1 MEEIKVGEYVRT
13 NDGIIKKIKEINTNI
28 VTVGHGMQEIEY
40 HCKFDIGNI
49 IFAET
54 YRELEEKI
62 NKVIK
67 KKSFDIIDLI
77 EKDDFVNNCRVYE
90 VEERGITVYQKVE
103 DSSIDYN
110 WITKDEIQTILT
122 HEQYENNV
130 YRIGE

>member
-1 MEEIKVGEYVRT
+1 MKEIQIGEYVRT

-40 HCKFDIGNI
+40 YCKFDIGNI

-67 KKSFDIIDLI
+67 KKSFDITDLI
-77 EKDDFVNNCRVYE
+77 EKDDYINGCRAYE
-90 VEERGITVYQKVE
+90 VEEKGITVYQKVE
-103 DSSIDYN
+103 DSSVDYN
-110 WITKDEIQTILT
+110 WIAKDEIETIWT
-122 HEQYENNV
+122 KEQLKTIEYNV
-130 YRIGE
+130 N

>member
-1 MEEIKVGEYVRT
+1 MKEIQVEEYVRT

-40 HCKFDIGNI
+40 YCKFDIGNI

-67 KKSFDIIDLI
+67 KKSFDITDLV
-77 EKDDFVNNCRVYE
+77 EKDDYINGCRVYE
-90 VEERGITVYQKVE
+90 VEEKGITVYQKVE
-103 DSSIDYN
+103 DSSVDYN
-110 WITKDEIQTILT
+110 WIAKDEVETIWT
-122 HEQYENNV
+122 KEQLKTIEYNV
-130 YRIGE
+130 N

>member
-1 MEEIKVGEYVRT
+1 MEKIKVEEYVRT

-40 HCKFDIGNI
+40 YCKFDIGNI

-67 KKSFDIIDLI
+67 KKSFDITDLV
-77 EKDDFVNNCRVYE
+77 EKDDYINGCRVYE
-90 VEERGITVYQKVE
+90 VEEKGITVYQKVE
-103 DSSIDYN
+103 DSSVDYN
-110 WITKDEIQTILT
+110 WIAKDEIETIWT
-122 HEQYENNV
+122 KEQLKTIEYNV
-130 YRIGE
+130 N